1 MFFWGIFMNKCID
14 SKALHNRLNRIIGQI
29 NAIGRM
35 IDDGTPCEDILI
47 QINAA
52 KSALHKAGQIV
63 LESHLRC
70 CVRDGIQNGDAEE
83 TIQKFAKAIERFSN
97 I

>member
-1 MFFWGIFMNKCID
+1 MKQCID
-14 SKALHNRLNRIIGQI
+14 LKSLHSRLNKVIGQI
-29 NAIGRM
+29 NAINRM

-52 KSALHKAGQIV
+52 KSALHKTGQAV
-63 LESHLRC
+63 LEGHLRC
-70 CVRDGIQNGDAEE
+70 CVREGIQHGDADE
-83 TIQKFAKAIERFSN
+83 TIKQFAKAIERFSN

>member
-1 MFFWGIFMNKCID
+1 MNKCID
-14 SKALHNRLNRIIGQI
+14 SKALHNRLNRVVG
-29 NAIGRM
+29 
-35 IDDGTPCEDILI
+35 

-63 LESHLRC
+63 LESHMRC

-83 TIQKFAKAIERFSN
+83 TIKKFAKAIERFSN

>member
-1 MFFWGIFMNKCID
+1 MNQCVD

-29 NAIGRM
+29 NAINRM
-35 IDDGTPCEDILI
+35 IDDGTACEDILI

-52 KSALHKAGQIV
+52 KSV
-63 LESHLRC
+63 LEGHMRC
-70 CVRDGIQNGDAEE
+70 CVREGIQHGDADE
-83 TIQKFAKAIERFSN
+83 TIKQFAKAIERFSN

>member
-1 MFFWGIFMNKCID
+1 MNQCVD

-29 NAIGRM
+29 NAINRM
-35 IDDGTPCEDILI
+35 IDDGTACEDILI

-52 KSALHKAGQIV
+52 KSALHKAGQMV
-63 LESHLRC
+63 L
-70 CVRDGIQNGDAEE
+70 GDADE
-83 TIQKFAKAIERFSN
+83 TIKQFAKAIERFSN

>member
-1 MFFWGIFMNKCID
+1 MAHCLD
-14 SKALHNRLNRIIGQI
+14 TKALHNRFNRIIGQI
-29 NAIGRM
+29 NAINRM
-35 IDDGTPCEDILI
+35 VDDGTSCEDILM

-52 KSALHKAGQIV
+52 KSALHKAGQSI

-70 CVRDGIQNGDAEE
+70 CVRDGIEHGDAEE
-83 TIQKFAKAIERFSN
+83 TIKQFAKAIERFSN

>member
-1 MFFWGIFMNKCID
+1 MNQCVD

-29 NAIGRM
+29 NAINRM
-35 IDDGTPCEDILI
+35 IDDGTACEDILI

-52 KSALHKAGQIV
+52 KSAFQH
-63 LESHLRC
+63 
-70 CVRDGIQNGDAEE
+70 GDADE
-83 TIQKFAKAIERFSN
+83 TIKQFAKAIERFSN

>member
-1 MFFWGIFMNKCID
+1 MNNCLD
-14 SKALHNRLNRIIGQI
+14 TKALHNRLNRIAGQI
-29 NAIGRM
+29 NAINRM
-35 IDDGTPCEDILI
+35 IDDGTSCEEILV

-52 KSALHKAGQIV
+52 KSALHKTGQLV

-70 CVRDGIQNGDAEE
+70 CVCDGIQNGNAEE
-83 TIQKFAKAIERFSN
+83 TIKKFAKAIERFSN

>member
-1 MFFWGIFMNKCID
+1 MNQCVD

-29 NAIGRM
+29 NAINRM
-35 IDDGTPCEDILI
+35 IDDETACEDILI

-52 KSALHKAGQIV
+52 KSALHKAGQMV
-63 LESHLRC
+63 LEGHMRC
-70 CVRDGIQNGDAEE
+70 CVREGIQHGDADE
-83 TIQKFAKAIERFSN
+83 TIKQFAKAIERFSN